1 MRSSFGSETSFV
13 TGFSSIKMEAE
24 TGVVPALFETLPE
37 TLIVPGEVKN
47 SETVKTFRPI
57 FTVFG
62 VPFIEI
68 VFSVNSISL

>member
-1 MRSSFGSETSFV
+1 
-13 TGFSSIKMEAE
+13 MEDE

-37 TLIVPGEVKN
+37 TLIVPGEVKK
-47 SETVKTFRPI
+47 SETVNTFHPI
-57 FTVFG
+57 LTVFG